1 MFQRLPYRTLLLALL
16 MLALN
21 AHAQEQLRL
30 RVLDELDDRPIANV
44 LVADGERTLAITD
57 ETGVAL
63 VPTPPPG
70 GQKLSFAHLS
80 FRDTTVRFAF
90 GARSGTVRLQQRSHL
105 IGAVDVTRPLPETV
119 FLRKDLHSADLLINE
134 HGMWV
139 LAYERPRMLRAEG
152 DAGKEILRD
161 TRLVLLDTLLREK
174 ASCLVPE
181 DVFGLRHDL
190 HDRVVIEGTA
200 HAFSVDIGTDAE
212 GDTRLLL
219 RPFGLEELRKAIL
232 PWTDT
237 IPGWVLGSNASPVY
251 PAFDHLAYDPVQ
263 DSGIVFCSVVDT
275 FMMQLFRSQYKY
287 LKNSEKVVAMNL
299 AQELGVDKEVA
310 AGYMSGFHHNIWY
323 KPVYAPLFVVG
334 DTLLVLD
341 HARGRMRKF
350 DRSLKA
356 QREVPL
362 SYLRKG
368 AGRDRTER
376 ILQDRA
382 TQKLYAVF
390 ARNGRTWLCEVDPST
405 GNMGSPIKVTYHY
418 PDRLQVHDGALYY
431 IHRPNES
438 LQKRAIYRERI
449 R

>member
-1 MFQRLPYRTLLLALL
+1 MALTVR
-16 MLALN
+16 
-21 AHAQEQLRL
+21 AQDRLRL

-44 LVADGERTLAITD
+44 LVADGERTISITD
-57 ETGVAL
+57 EAGVAL
-63 VPTPPPG
+63 LPAPPPG
-70 GQKLSFAHLS
+70 GLSLSFAHLS
-80 FRDTTVRFAF
+80 FQDTTVRFAF
-90 GARSGTVRLQQRSHL
+90 GARSGTVRLKPRSHL
-105 IGAVDVTRPLPETV
+105 IGTVDVTRPLPETV

-152 DAGKEILRD
+152 EAGKEILRD
-161 TRLVLLDTLLREK
+161 TRLVLLDTLLRER

-200 HAFSVDIGTDAE
+200 HAFSVDIGKDAE

-219 RPFGLEELRKAIL
+219 QPFGLEELRQAIL

-251 PAFDHLAYDPVQ
+251 PAFDHLAYDPLQ
-263 DSGIVFCSVVDT
+263 DSGVVFCSVVDT

-287 LKNSEKVVAMNL
+287 LKNAEKVVAMNL

-356 QREVPL
+356 QGEVPL
-362 SYLRKG
+362 SYFRKDV
-368 AGRDRTER
+368 GRHRTER

-382 TQKLYAVF
+382 TQRLYAVF
-390 ARNGRTWLCEVDPST
+390 ARNGRTWLCELDPCQGT
-405 GNMGSPIKVTYHY
+405 LGAPIRATYPY

-431 IHRPNES
+431 IHRPYES
-438 LQKRAIYRERI
+438 LQKRAIYRERM